1 MSGARDAILG
11 EIRTSLGRG
20 TPATA
25 PVHPPAAPV
34 PARGQLGAAARV
46 NLFQDL
52 AESVSATVAHI
63 SDTAALPAA
72 IADYLAGQNLP
83 ASALATNDAFFDDV
97 PWDRRPTLE
106 IKRGAPDKD
115 DDVVVTRAKSAV
127 AETGSLVMAGDRAN
141 PHLANFLPET
151 SIVVLHADRIV
162 GTFEEL
168 WPDAQGPAD
177 LPRTLTFVTGPSR
190 TGDIGLKIE
199 LGAHGP
205 RRVHIVIMEADGQ
218 GPTQTG

>member
-1 MSGARDAILG
+1 MSDARDAILG
-11 EIRTSLGRG
+11 GIRESLGRA
-20 TPATA
+20 TPAAA
-25 PVHPPAAPV
+25 PVHPSAAPV
-34 PARGQLGAAARV
+34 PARGQLDAAGRI
-46 NLFQDL
+46 NLFQDI
-52 AESVSATVAHI
+52 AESVAATVAHV
-63 SDTAALPAA
+63 SDVSALPAA

-97 PWDRRPTLE
+97 PWDQRPTLE
-106 IKRGAPDKD
+106 VSRGVPGKD
-115 DDVVVTRAKSAV
+115 DDVVVTTANSAV

-151 SIVVLHADRIV
+151 SIVVLDADRIV

-168 WPDAQGPAD
+168 WPDAKSPAD

-205 RRVHIVIMEADGQ
+205 RRVHIVIIDSNGQ
-218 GPTQTG
+218 GTTKNG